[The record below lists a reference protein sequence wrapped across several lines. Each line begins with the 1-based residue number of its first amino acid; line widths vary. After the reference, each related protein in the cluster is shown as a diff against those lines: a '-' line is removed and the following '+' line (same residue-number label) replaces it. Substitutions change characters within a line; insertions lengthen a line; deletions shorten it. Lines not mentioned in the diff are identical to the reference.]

1 MRSIFLPVEVEER
14 LSLGNFK
21 EKYIRSRMIQIP
33 TLGKD
38 RTRWSLHVVSWPS
51 YVVGALLSVTVER
64 GYEMIHQSGWK
75 DTG

>member
-21 EKYIRSRMIQIP
+21 EKHIRSRIIQIP

-38 RTRWSLHVVSWPS
+38 RTR
-51 YVVGALLSVTVER
+51 
-64 GYEMIHQSGWK
+64 
-75 DTG
+75 